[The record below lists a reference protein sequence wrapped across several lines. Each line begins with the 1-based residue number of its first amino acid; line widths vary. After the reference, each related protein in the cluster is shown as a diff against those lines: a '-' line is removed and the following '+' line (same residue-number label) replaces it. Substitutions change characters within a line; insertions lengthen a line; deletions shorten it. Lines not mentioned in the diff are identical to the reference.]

1 MRFSYTHSFVTPAVF
16 EWIIAIGYT
25 FYLLTFW
32 YDLRPSKGVNKG
44 DTEKPSTLRGG
55 VGDAEKPSNLRGG
68 AREANHALQPSTPR
82 LKEKPSALRGAVGDT
97 EKPSTL
103 RGGVGD
109 AEKPSNLRG
118 GVREANHALQPST
131 PRLKC
136 YL

>member
-1 MRFSYTHSFVTPAVF
+1 MF

-44 DTEKPSTLRGG
+44 DTEKPSALRGG
-55 VGDAEKPSNLRGG
+55 V
-68 AREANHALQPSTPR
+68 REASHALQPSTPR
-82 LKEKPSALRGAVGDT
+82 LKEKPSALRGGVGDT
-97 EKPSTL
+97 EKPPAL
-103 RGGVGD
+103 RGGVGGTEKPP
-109 AEKPSNLRG
+109 ALRGGVGNTEKPSTLRG